1 METNQNL
8 ARVPQEWKP
17 YETGSA
23 VTIIKAQS
31 KIPIR
36 RRSEEDIK
44 EVLRYVMV
52 LVGLRGVNMPTDE
65 EKYVL
70 LNFIRLNFGNQT
82 PEEIRLAFEYAI
94 AGKFEIDAKCY
105 ENFSCEYFGRIMKAY
120 IDFSRNEVKVKPKEI
135 EETKPMPSDEE
146 LKKQAIEILNNYADQ
161 IKASKESNKKF
172 TWIAGGLSDLYRMLV
187 KFNIQNISTEEM
199 QMIWKKSENIK
210 DEEERKN
217 WCRNHAYI
225 FLANQLADFDCR
237 INSEGKIKPLEL

>member
-23 VTIIKAQS
+23 VTILKAQS
-31 KIPIR
+31 QIPIR

-82 PEEIRLAFEYAI
+82 PEEIKLAFEYAI

-105 ENFSCEYFGRIMKAY
+105 ENFSCEYFGRIMNAY
-120 IDFSRNEVKVKPKEI
+120 IEFMRQ
-135 EETKPMPSDEE
+135 E
-146 LKKQAIEILNNYADQ
+146 LK
-161 IKASKESNKKF
+161 
-172 TWIAGGLSDLYRMLV
+172 TV
-187 KFNIQNISTEEM
+187 K
-199 QMIWKKSENIK
+199 
-210 DEEERKN
+210 
-217 WCRNHAYI
+217 C
-225 FLANQLADFDCR
+225 
-237 INSEGKIKPLEL
+237 